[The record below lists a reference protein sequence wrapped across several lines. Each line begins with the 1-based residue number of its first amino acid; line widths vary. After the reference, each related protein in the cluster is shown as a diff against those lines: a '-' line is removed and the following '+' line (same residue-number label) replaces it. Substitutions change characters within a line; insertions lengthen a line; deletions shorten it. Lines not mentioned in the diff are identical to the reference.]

1 MATHHVNCV
10 VEGTTDEPVA
20 EKLLQATGLSA
31 TRIMVAGGKPALD
44 RRLPGLNRSATR
56 LAWLVIR
63 DLDQDDRTRC
73 IPALTEDLL
82 GGPAGRA
89 MCFRLAVRSLEAW
102 LLADHVAFAE
112 YFAVTRALPHRVDEL
127 DDPKTSLIN
136 LCRRS
141 RKKDIKEG
149 IPPRP
154 GSRRSVGP
162 EYAGIIQDFGR
173 NRWRPDRARRRSPS
187 LDRALKC
194 LTRLRA
200 LLDEQSHV

>member
-1 MATHHVNCV
+1 M
-10 VEGTTDEPVA
+10 
-20 EKLLQATGLSA
+20 
-31 TRIMVAGGKPALD
+31 AGGKPDLD
-44 RRLPGLNRSATR
+44 KRLPEFNRSANS

-63 DLDQDDRTRC
+63 DLDLDDRRLC
-73 IPALTEDLL
+73 IPALTTQLL
-82 GGPAGRA
+82 GGPPGRV

-112 YFAVTRALPHRVDEL
+112 YFAVSRALPHRVDEL

-154 GSRRSVGP
+154 GSRRIEGP
-162 EYAGIIQDFGR
+162 EYTGIIQDFGR
-173 NRWRPDRARRRSPS
+173 NRWCPDRARRRSPS
-187 LDRALKC
+187 LDRALRR
-194 LTRLRA
+194 LARLRA